1 MLNQEQALAFSER
14 FERDGYLAVENVLSD
29 DEVQT
34 LRACADRLQA
44 HAAGLTDST
53 DRFMLKAFGDG
64 GGGRILQQVAEPHE
78 LGAEWMAL
86 ARDPRVLDVVAALL
100 GPNIML
106 YYSMFM
112 MKPPRQGF
120 AAPWHQDFA
129 FFVHNRARLL
139 ACQVYIDDSTIEN
152 GCVNVVPGSH
162 KFGLLNHFKD
172 DVFVDHVQ
180 GDVSAYDAQAVPVPM
195 RAGGMV
201 IWHALTLHA
210 SAPNRSEKPRRGIV
224 FEYKDPAVSLMGGSF
239 NGGLEVRTVGLMVRG
254 KDPRGQLL
262 SALT

>member
-1 MLNQEQALAFSER
+1 MRQDELGEHRDR
-14 FERDGYLAVENVLSD
+14 FERDGYLAVENVLTD
-29 DEVQT
+29 AEVQE
-34 LRACADRLQA
+34 LRASADRLQA

-53 DRFMLKAFGDG
+53 DRFLLKAFGDD

-78 LGAEWMAL
+78 LGSEWMTL
-86 ARDPRVLDVVAALL
+86 ARDRRILDVVEALI

-139 ACQVYIDDSTIEN
+139 ACQVYIDDSTLEN

-162 KFGLLNHFKD
+162 KLGLLNHFRGD
-172 DVFVDHVQ
+172 SFADHVQ
-180 GDVSAYDAQAVPVPM
+180 GDVSEFDARAVPVPM
-195 RAGGMV
+195 RAGGML

-210 SAPNRSEKPRRGIV
+210 SAPNRSEKPRRAIV
-224 FEYKDPAVSLMGGSF
+224 FEYKDPAASLMGGAF
-239 NGGLEVRTVGLMVRG
+239 NSGLEVRTVGLMVRG
-254 KDPRGQLL
+254 KDPRGHLL
-262 SALT
+262 SAL

>member
-1 MLNQEQALAFSER
+1 MNQAEALDFSTR
-14 FERDGYLAVENVLSD
+14 FERDGYLAVDNVLTD
-29 DEVQT
+29 EEVQV
-34 LRACADRLQA
+34 LRSSADRLQA
-44 HAAGLTDST
+44 YAAGLTAST
-53 DRFMLKAFGDG
+53 DRFVLKAFGDD
-64 GGGRILQQVAEPHE
+64 GGGRLLQQVAEPHE
-78 LGAEWMAL
+78 LGTEWMSL
-86 ARDPRVLDVVAALL
+86 ARDQRILDVVAALL

-129 FFVHNRARLL
+129 FFVHNRAGLL
-139 ACQVYIDDSTIEN
+139 ACQVYIDDSTLEN

-162 KFGLLNHFKD
+162 KLGLINHFKGD
-172 DVFVDHVQ
+172 TFANHVQ
-180 GDVSAYDAQAVPVPM
+180 GDVSEYDARTVPVPM

-201 IWHALTLHA
+201 IWHALTLHS

-239 NGGLEVRTVGLMVRG
+239 NSGSEVRTVGLMVRG

-262 SALT
+262 SALS